1 MASEGIRV
9 HPAVLAARS
18 QLSSGRARAA
28 TLHQNGGSGVEVCRA
43 LSDAIDGVMLGL
55 YHAALAELWET
66 EGLTLVDQ
74 AGLIAHS
81 GYGRREMALGSDVD
95 ILLLYTP
102 QAEKAATFVS
112 KWLAGKVF
120 DAGLQFG
127 FAARTLNNVNE
138 MAMSDATVFTGLIEG
153 RLLHGEQ
160 PLFEQMGE
168 RLSRLASRSRRQILA
183 SVLEARGD
191 ERAKHGDTVNL
202 LQPNVKRS
210 RGALRDL
217 QLIRW
222 VGFVLYQEREAEA
235 LAEKGAFSAAEA
247 RKLLA
252 ARNFLLRLRNEM
264 HYHAGRSVDVLDR
277 AEQVRIAEAF
287 GYQGQPGLLP
297 VEEFMREYFRHC
309 SDVSDIVD
317 QLLSRAQPELKL
329 QSLLRPLF
337 SYVVERDYQVG
348 TSTVSV
354 TRSGLKKLEGNLGEV
369 MRLVE
374 LAALSDKAIDPQSW
388 EAVTQATAI
397 ALEGS
402 SIDVLGEEIVKR
414 FLGLLSQSRRLG
426 ELLRSLHRLRVLEH
440 LVPGMDHA
448 RGLLQFNDY
457 HKFTV
462 DEHSI
467 RTVEAVA
474 SFLDDPGPL
483 GDAYRAIRQK
493 RILHLAALMHDLGKG
508 YDEDHSEVGKRLAE
522 QAAERFD
529 LPPDEANALI
539 FLVHKH
545 LRMNHL
551 AQQFDIHDP
560 RVVVPFAAEVGSPD
574 VLRMLFV
581 LTCADLAAV
590 GPGVLTDWKKRLL
603 SDLYR
608 HTLALISSDSPEQ
621 AVDRLVRPKREAIEK
636 LAVTRDDLPWWKQQI
651 DALPIAYLMNI
662 DPKQLVNELDDLRTL
677 PHDRARAWG
686 KYNPQLSAIEYT
698 VGTWEGVAA
707 GIFHRLAG
715 TLSSLHHSILG
726 AEVHTLAGGLV
737 LDRFYV
743 QDGDFNGEP
752 PAHRIDM
759 VGEALVES
767 LTAPT
772 EKQPKFRQV
781 WASAG
786 TTAADHAPVPT
797 KIQFDNDSSDTHT
810 IIAIF
815 AYDRVGLLY
824 SISRAL
830 FELGLSVGVAKIST
844 HLDQVV
850 DVFYVTDVATN
861 QRIVDPDR
869 LETIRAR
876 LLRELDA

>member
-18 QLSSGRARAA
+18 QLTSGRLRAE
-28 TLHQNGGSGVEVCRA
+28 TRHQKGGSGVEVCRL

-55 YHAALAELWET
+55 YHAALAELWEA

-74 AGLIAHS
+74 AALIAHS

-95 ILLLYTP
+95 VLLLYTP
-102 QAEKAATFVS
+102 QAEKAASFVS

-127 FAARTLNNVNE
+127 FAARTLNNVSE
-138 MAMSDATVFTGLIEG
+138 MAGSDATVFTGLIEG
-153 RLLHGEQ
+153 RLIHGEQ
-160 PLFEQMGE
+160 QLFHQMGE
-168 RLSRLASRSRRQILA
+168 RLTRLATRSQKQILA
-183 SVLEARGD
+183 SLLQARGE

-222 VGFVLYQEREAEA
+222 IGFVLYHEREAKA
-235 LAEKGAFSAAEA
+235 LAQRGAFSAAEA
-247 RKLLA
+247 KKLLA
-252 ARNFLLRLRNEM
+252 AREFLLRLRNEL
-264 HYHAGRSVDVLDR
+264 HFHAGRSVDVLDR
-277 AEQVRIAEAF
+277 AEQIRIAERF
-287 GYQGQPGLLP
+287 GYRGQPGLLP
-297 VEEFMREYFRHC
+297 VEEFMRDYFRHC
-309 SDVSDIVD
+309 TDVSDVTD
-317 QLLSRAQPELKL
+317 QLLHRAQPEVTF

-337 SYVVERDYQVG
+337 SHVVERDYQVG
-348 TSTVSV
+348 TATVSV
-354 TRSGLKKLEGNLGEV
+354 TRSGLKKLEANLDEV
-369 MRLVE
+369 MRLME
-374 LAALSDKAIDPQSW
+374 LAALSDKSIDPQCW
-388 EAVTQATAI
+388 EAVTHATAA
-397 ALEGS
+397 ALEHSPAGKLS
-402 SIDVLGEEIVKR
+402 EETIKR
-414 FLGLLSQSRRLG
+414 FLGILSQSRRLG
-426 ELLRSLHRLRVLEH
+426 ELLRSLHRLRVLER
-440 LVPGMDHA
+440 LVPGVDHA

-467 RTVEAVA
+467 RTVEAVTG
-474 SFLDDPGPL
+474 FLDDPGPI

-508 YDEDHSEVGKRLAE
+508 YDQDHSDVGKLLAE
-522 QAAERFD
+522 QAAQQYG
-529 LPPDEANALI
+529 LPTDEANALT

-603 SDLYR
+603 TDLYR

-621 AVDRLVRPKREAIEK
+621 AVERLTRPKREAIER
-636 LAVTRDDLPWWKQQI
+636 LAVYREDLPWWKQEI
-651 DALPIAYLMNI
+651 DALPVAYLMNI

-677 PHDRARAWG
+677 PHDRAKAWG
-686 KYNPQLSAIEYT
+686 KYSPQLSAMEYT
-698 VGTWEGVAA
+698 VGAWEGVAV

-715 TLSSLHHSILG
+715 ALSSLHHSILG
-726 AEVHTLAGGLV
+726 AEIHTLAGGLV

-752 PAHRIDM
+752 PPER
-759 VGEALVES
+759 VNSVREALVAA
-767 LTAPT
+767 LTSPK
-772 EKQPKFRQV
+772 EEPPKFRQV

-786 TTAADHAPVPT
+786 TTAADHVPVPA
-797 KIQFDNDSSDTHT
+797 KIQFDNDSSDKYT
-810 IIAIF
+810 IIGIF

-824 SISRAL
+824 SIARAL
-830 FELGLSVGVAKIST
+830 FELDLSVGVAKIST

-850 DVFYVTDVATN
+850 DVFYVTDRVTD
-861 QRIVDPDR
+861 QRIVDPER
-869 LETIRAR
+869 LEAIRTR
-876 LLRELDA
+876 LVQELGS